1 MIPTEIMNM
10 IHVKQRLLPNHLPHD
25 LEIVTIDKGES
36 TNQYHTPLT
45 VAKVHIE
52 KEELND
58 S

>member
-10 IHVKQRLLPNHLPHD
+10 IHVKQRLLPNRLAHD

-36 TNQYHTPLT
+36 TSQYHTPLN
-45 VAKVHIE
+45 VAKLHIE

-58 S
+58 T